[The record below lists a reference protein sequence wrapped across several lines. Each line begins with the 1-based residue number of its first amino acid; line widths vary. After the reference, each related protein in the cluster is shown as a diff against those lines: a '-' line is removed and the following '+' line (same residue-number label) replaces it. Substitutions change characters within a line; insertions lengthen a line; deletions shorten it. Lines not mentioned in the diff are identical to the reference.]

1 MTPINLTVNHQGTTG
16 KQFEFE
22 NTYYYNPI
30 NIGFLKVFQIGE
42 LSAEPGFEVIDH
54 EQICHEISYIV
65 SGEGTFFDHGK
76 QHNVRQGDI
85 HIVPRGSNH
94 RILADK
100 GENLRFA
107 YIGFNFI
114 DNKTSQSVSDLVRF
128 YSDPPKS
135 IVNDSGEVRI
145 LIYMLI
151 NELYSKSKH
160 STLMTESY
168 LNQIL
173 VHIYRMSQAIKM
185 KMFIP
190 DISKKL
196 TGSTVYSIIRYIDK
210 NIFSIKSVSS
220 IAEALGYSN
229 SYMSHVFKEKVGM
242 TIQDYICHK
251 KVESS
256 LELLRYKKISITQIA
271 ETMNYETVQSFS
283 KVFKRVMGCSPSEYQ
298 RRS

>member
-1 MTPINLTVNHQGTTG
+1 MAPINLTVDQQGTTG

-42 LSAEPGFEVIDH
+42 LASEPGFEVIEH
-54 EQICHEISYIV
+54 EQICHEISYVV
-65 SGEGTFFDHGK
+65 SGEGTFYDHGK
-76 QHNVRQGDI
+76 PRTVKQGDI
-85 HIVPRGSNH
+85 HIVSRGDTH
-94 RILADK
+94 RILTNR

-114 DNKTSQSVSDLVRF
+114 EGKTGQSVSDLVRY
-128 YSDPPKS
+128 YSDPPRS

-145 LIYMLI
+145 LIFMLI

-160 STLMTESY
+160 SALMTESY

-173 VHIYRMSQAIKM
+173 VHIYRMSHSVKM

-190 DISKKL
+190 DINKKL

-210 NIFSIKSVSS
+210 NIFGIKSISS

-242 TIQDYICHK
+242 TVQDYICHK
-251 KVESS
+251 KIESS

-283 KVFKRVMGCSPSEYQ
+283 KVFKRVMGCSPTEYQ
-298 RRS
+298 KRS